1 MKKIL
6 TLITFTLASFGISNA
21 QDCDLP
27 GLYSGNT
34 GANMTVMLTPGIMG
48 SLPTTEADAYMVAF
62 SSDGLIIGS
71 ATVGNTSQTTI
82 AVWGDD
88 SSTTEVVDGALAAE
102 SISFQLVNGTSLYDV
117 VMPVPVSFTTNGLAV
132 QAAPATVTLVDCSV
146 AVEEGCLLPSSDVL
160 NTGANMTVMLLP
172 DVIASLNTSSDD
184 AYLVALSSDGNVV
197 GSVVVGIASQTTI
210 AVWGDDASTAEV
222 VDGALAGESIS
233 FQLVDGT
240 SLYDVVMPS
249 VVSYT
254 TNGMVVQASAATV
267 TVVDCSASEDIE
279 GCMDATANNYDATA
293 NVDDTS
299 CTYDVLGCTDATANN
314 YDATANVDDTSCTYD
329 VLGCTDATANNYD
342 ATANVDDAS
351 CTYDTSGT
359 AIEYQLSAGWNMVG
373 YTGTSDNNGIVAQMD
388 AALENSAGT
397 ANTFSIIKDVSG
409 SFWTEDIQLL
419 TEFTQGKGYMMYV
432 NGSTTTVNFQH
443 TTIPEI
449 DYDLTGGWNMVA
461 FTGDVDAETA
471 IVTAMDAALV
481 NGAGTANTFSI
492 IKDVSGS
499 FWTEDIQLL
508 TDFIPGKAY
517 MMYVNGS
524 TTTINFQQE

>member
-88 SSTTEVVDGALAAE
+88 ASTTEVVDGALAAE

-117 VMPVPVSFTTNGLAV
+117 VMPVPVAFTTNGLAV

-184 AYLVALSSDGNVV
+184 AYLVALSYDGNVV

-279 GCMDATANNYDATA
+279 GCM
-293 NVDDTS
+293 
-299 CTYDVLGCTDATANN
+299 DATANN

>member
-88 SSTTEVVDGALAAE
+88 ASTTEVVDGALAAE

-293 NVDDTS
+293 NVDD
-299 CTYDVLGCTDATANN
+299 
-314 YDATANVDDTSCTYD
+314 
-329 VLGCTDATANNYD
+329 
-342 ATANVDDAS
+342 AS
-351 CTYDTSGT
+351 CTYDTSSGT
-359 AIEYQLSAGWNMVG
+359 AIEYELSAGWNMVG

>member
-88 SSTTEVVDGALAAE
+88 ASTTEVVDGALAAE

-293 NVDDTS
+293 NVDD
-299 CTYDVLGCTDATANN
+299 
-314 YDATANVDDTSCTYD
+314 
-329 VLGCTDATANNYD
+329 
-342 ATANVDDAS
+342 AS